1 LAKLLVGYYGLIE
14 AAHIVVLVWAGINLA
29 RTGVIG
35 FPAAPPPEGWSP
47 QVPPFLVATAVADA
61 VNVALA
67 WLFVY
72 GYFARAHWRW
82 WVGGITLTAAVYSAI
97 VFAWG
102 TIASG
107 AWGYRPVGYLSMAV
121 AFVPVAAL
129 VLSYSL
135 WGVGGWFAREE
146 A

>member
-1 LAKLLVGYYGLIE
+1 
-14 AAHIVVLVWAGINLA
+14 
-29 RTGVIG
+29 
-35 FPAAPPPEGWSP
+35 
-47 QVPPFLVATAVADA
+47 VPPFLVATAVADA

-72 GYFARAHWRW
+72 GYFARARWRW

-102 TIASG
+102 TMASR
-107 AWGYRPVGYLSMAV
+107 AWGYRPVGYLLMAV

-129 VLSYSL
+129 VLSYGV
-135 WGVGGWFAREE
+135 WGVGGWFTREE